1 MEWRRKGLNKILKLN
16 EIINQK
22 GADCFLTV
30 IGLKKKIKKKK
41 SQFVGFINK
50 NKINGENLSLITY

>member
-30 IGLKKKIKKKK
+30 IGLKKKKIKKKK
-41 SQFVGFINK
+41 SSICWLHK
-50 NKINGENLSLITY
+50 